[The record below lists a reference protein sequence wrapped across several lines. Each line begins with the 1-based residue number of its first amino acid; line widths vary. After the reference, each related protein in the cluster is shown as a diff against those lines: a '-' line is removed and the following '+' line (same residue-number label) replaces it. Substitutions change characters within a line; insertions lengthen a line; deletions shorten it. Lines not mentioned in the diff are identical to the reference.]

1 MPCRQFSLQ
10 DEGTRVG
17 REAGRAISLVLGR
30 GGAKQVTMVA
40 VDEIVAAKQRRA
52 SIFCINILKL
62 SEQEK
67 AFFL

>member
-1 MPCRQFSLQ
+1 
-10 DEGTRVG
+10 
-17 REAGRAISLVLGR
+17 
-30 GGAKQVTMVA
+30 MVA

-67 AFFL
+67 AFFFVIKVNPRVSESRPDGAGLKRRLK